1 MLPRNLRQE
10 AMSRAYVQAVA
21 ARAGLIATAPGA
33 DFGIDL
39 CLHTV
44 EVRGRRWGPGPVQ
57 LDVQLKSTTRA
68 QVREGQLAY
77 DLDVKNYDDLRAPAP
92 MCPRLLVVLVLP
104 EQEEEWL
111 HQTAEELILRRCA
124 YWLWLG
130 RAEAT
135 TATTTV
141 RVHIPLGQ
149 VFSVV
154 ALQDIVARLERGEPP
169 C

>member
-21 ARAGLIATAPGA
+21 ARAGLILTVPGA

-39 CLHTV
+39 CLDTV

-57 LDVQLKSTTRA
+57 LDLQVKSTTRG
-68 QVREGQLAY
+68 QVRGGQLLY
-77 DLDVKNYDDLRAPAP
+77 DLDVKNYNDLRVPAP
-92 MCPRLLVVLVLP
+92 KCPRLLIVVVLP

-111 HQTAEELILRRCA
+111 HQTAEELVLRRCA

-130 RAEAT
+130 GADAT

-141 RVHIPLGQ
+141 RVQIPLGQ
-149 VFSVV
+149 VFSAMAV
-154 ALQDIVARLERGEPP
+154 QEMVARLGRGEPP

>member
-10 AMSRAYVQAVA
+10 AMSRSYVQAVA
-21 ARAGLIATAPGA
+21 ARAGLIVTVPGA

-57 LDVQLKSTTRA
+57 LDLQLKSTTRA
-68 QVREGQLAY
+68 QVREGRLYY
-77 DLDVKNYDDLRAPAP
+77 DLDVKNYNDLRAPAP
-92 MCPRLLVVLVLP
+92 MCPRLLIVLVLP

-111 HQTAEELILRRCA
+111 NQTPEELVLRRCA

-130 RAEAT
+130 AAEAT

-141 RVHIPLGQ
+141 RVPIPLEQ
-149 VFSVV
+149 VFSVPAV
-154 ALQDIVARLERGEPP
+154 QGIVARLERGEPP

>member
-21 ARAGLIATAPGA
+21 ARAGLITTVPAA

-44 EVRGRRWGPGPVQ
+44 EARGRRWGPGPVQ
-57 LDVQLKSTTRA
+57 LDIQLKSTTRA
-68 QVREGQLAY
+68 DLREGHLYY

-92 MCPRLLVVLVLP
+92 MCPRLLVVLLLP

-124 YWLWLG
+124 WWLWLG
-130 RAEAT
+130 GADAT

-141 RVHIPLGQ
+141 RVRIPLGQ
-149 VFSVV
+149 VFSVAGV
-154 ALQDIVARLERGEPP
+154 QEIVARLERGESP

>member
-10 AMSRAYVQAVA
+10 AMARAYVQAVA
-21 ARAGLIATAPGA
+21 ARAGLIATAPAA

-39 CLHTV
+39 CLHSV
-44 EVRGRRWGPGPVQ
+44 ESRGRRWGPGPVQ
-57 LDVQLKSTTRA
+57 VDLQLKSTTRA
-68 QVREGQLAY
+68 HLRGEHLYY
-77 DLDVKNYDDLRAPAP
+77 DLDVKNYDDLRSPAP

-111 HQTAEELILRRCA
+111 HQTAEELTLRRCA
-124 YWLWLG
+124 YWLWLAG
-130 RAEAT
+130 ADAT

-141 RVHIPLGQ
+141 RVQVPLAQ
-149 VFSVV
+149 VFSVESMQN
-154 ALQDIVARLERGEPP
+154 LVARLGRGEPP

>member
-21 ARAGLIATAPGA
+21 ARAGLITTVPGA

-44 EVRGRRWGPGPVQ
+44 ELRGRRCGPGAVQ
-57 LDVQLKSTTRA
+57 LDLQLKSTTRA
-68 QVREGQLAY
+68 QVRGEHLYY

-92 MCPRLLVVLVLP
+92 LCPRLLTVLVLP
-104 EQEEEWL
+104 ELEDEWL
-111 HQTAEELILRRCA
+111 NQTAEELILRRCA

-130 RAEAT
+130 GAGPT

-141 RVHIPLGQ
+141 RVQIPLDH
-149 VFSVV
+149 VFSVAAV
-154 ALQDIVARLERGEPP
+154 QAIVARLERGEPP